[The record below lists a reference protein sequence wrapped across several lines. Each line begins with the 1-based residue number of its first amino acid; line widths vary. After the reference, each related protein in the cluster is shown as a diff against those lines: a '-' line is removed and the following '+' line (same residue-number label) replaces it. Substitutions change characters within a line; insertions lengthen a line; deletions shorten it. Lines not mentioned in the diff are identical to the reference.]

1 MTSRSFPRLRRLC
14 NALPKTKYDRQF
26 ESLSAL
32 QQLLAFAVTT
42 AVVLAVPPLVV
53 DAPEARI
60 TVAVSLAI
68 GVLYSLSS
76 LLARYNRR

>member
-32 QQLLAFAVTT
+32 QQLLAVVATGI
-42 AVVLAVPPLVV
+42 VVLTVPPLLV
-53 DAPEARI
+53 DSSAAQN

-76 LLARYNRR
+76 LLARYDRR